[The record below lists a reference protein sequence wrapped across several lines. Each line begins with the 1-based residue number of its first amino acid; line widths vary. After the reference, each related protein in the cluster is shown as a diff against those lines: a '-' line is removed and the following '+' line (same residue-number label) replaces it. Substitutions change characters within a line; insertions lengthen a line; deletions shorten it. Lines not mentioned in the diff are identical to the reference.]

1 MRRSRRCAALVTVLG
16 SLILLATPA
25 AAQQTVAGDV
35 LVAWGDGPE
44 GPHVPYVIGA
54 DGNRINVVLDP
65 AALQALGG
73 IGRLE
78 NRRLSISGDFLN
90 APTAD
95 AAGLFMGFDA
105 QVVATAKVAADATA
119 AARDSGTAR
128 VIVFLDASFVPEG
141 LLPNAAAVT
150 DQQNGI
156 AAARA
161 AALADIPAGEF
172 SLRRQFDEIPI
183 VSGDATAA
191 GLAALEASSAVLRV
205 MVDYPM
211 RPLLADSAVLIG
223 ANTAWSMG
231 FTGDRHM
238 VAVLDTGVLK
248 THSFFGGRVATEA
261 CYSSAGA
268 NLVHLCPGGVDTTAV
283 NSGMPTGCVGVSGCD
298 HGTHVAGIAA
308 GAAYSG
314 TGAVTFSG
322 VGRAARIAAI
332 QVFTRNNSSASC
344 GGSAPCLLAYNDD
357 LLAGLTRVYDLRN
370 TYKIASANMSIGGG
384 LYSPPNC
391 DTGNPLLAI
400 INNLRSVG
408 IATVVAAGNDSSR
421 TQISYPACTS
431 SAISVGSTTKAPE
444 SVSSFSNASTQMT
457 MWAPGSS
464 ITSSVITSTTSF
476 GAKSGTSM
484 AAPHVAGAWTILK
497 EKRPY
502 ALGDEIRNAITSTG
516 LSITDT
522 RTGGS
527 VTKPRIRVPNAL
539 NAINFSTPVVQ
550 LWNSVT
556 TGTVIT
562 LWARVQNTG
571 TVALPANDAVW
582 FWVDG
587 YGYVGSTSVAGLAP
601 GGLVWYPFNWTI
613 PANASGAINYWARVW
628 DGAQGGFWTGAWAGP
643 QAINVGYPAP
653 ITQLWPPYDQGGSN
667 TINRGDTTRLWAYV
681 SNNRTAVLPA
691 AGVYFNVAPTGPF
704 PMTWVGATAINPLA
718 PATSAW
724 RLFNWVV
731 PAAQP
736 TGAHQYHAQS
746 WYLSGT
752 WRAWSTFYGPQAFV
766 VSP

>member
-1 MRRSRRCAALVTVLG
+1 M
-16 SLILLATPA
+16 
-25 AAQQTVAGDV
+25 
-35 LVAWGDGPE
+35 VAWGDGPE
-44 GPHVPYVIGA
+44 GPHIPYVIGA
-54 DGNRINVVLDP
+54 DGGRINVVLAP
-65 AALQALGG
+65 AVLEALGG

-78 NRRLSISGDFLN
+78 NRRLSMSGELVN
-90 APTAD
+90 APSAG
-95 AAGLFMGFDA
+95 AAGLFMGVEA
-105 QVVATAKVAADATA
+105 QVMAGAKVAADATA
-119 AARDSGTAR
+119 AARDSGTTR

-141 LLPNAAAVT
+141 LLPDAAAVAE
-150 DQQNGI
+150 QQNGI

-172 SLRRQFDEIPI
+172 SLRRQFDAIPI
-183 VSGDATAA
+183 VSGDATEA
-191 GLAALEASSAVLRV
+191 GLVALEASKAVLRV
-205 MVDYPM
+205 VVDYPL
-211 RPLLADSAVLIG
+211 RPTLADSAPLIG

-238 VAVLDTGVLK
+238 VAILDTGVLK
-248 THSFFGGRVATEA
+248 THSFFGSRVVTEA
-261 CYSSAGA
+261 CYSSAGT

-283 NSGMPTGCVGVSGCD
+283 DSGMPTGCAGVSGCD

-322 VGRAARIAAI
+322 VGRASRIAAI

-357 LLAGLTRVYDLRN
+357 LLAGLTRVWDLRN

-391 DTGNPLLAI
+391 DTSNPLVGV

-408 IATVVAAGNDSSR
+408 IATVVAAGNDESR

-431 SAISVGSTTKAPE
+431 SAISVGSTTKSPE
-444 SVSSFSNASTQMT
+444 SVSWFSNASTQMT

-476 GAKSGTSM
+476 GGKSGTSM

-516 LSITDT
+516 VSITDT
-522 RTGGS
+522 RSGGS
-527 VTKPRIRVPNAL
+527 VVKPRIRIPNAL
-539 NAINFSTPVVQ
+539 NAINFSTPVIQ
-550 LWNSVT
+550 LWRST
-556 TGTVIT
+556 SSGSTIT
-562 LWARVQNTG
+562 LWALVQNTG
-571 TVALPANDAVW
+571 SVALPATDAVW

-587 YGYVGSTSVAGLAP
+587 YGYVGSASVGGLGP
-601 GGLVWYPFNWTI
+601 GGSTWYSYVWTI
-613 PANASGAINYWARVW
+613 PAGASGEINYWARVW

-643 QAINVGYPAP
+643 QAFDVGFPAP
-653 ITQLWPPYDQGGSN
+653 ISQLWPPYDQTGSN
-667 TINRGDTTRLWAYV
+667 TINRGDTTRLWALV
-681 SNNRTAVLPA
+681 RNNRAAVLPA
-691 AGVYFNVAPTGPF
+691 AGVYFNAAPSGPF
-704 PMTWVGATAINPLA
+704 PLTWVGSAAINPLA
-718 PATSAW
+718 AGVTEW
-724 RLFNWVV
+724 RLLNWVV
-731 PAAQP
+731 PGAQP
-736 TGAHQYHAQS
+736 TGPHQYYAQS

-752 WRAWSTFYGPQAFV
+752 WRAWSTFFGPQAFV
-766 VSP
+766 VNP